1 MPSRRFG
8 PPCLC
13 GCGKRVLRASRA
25 TGQPIRY
32 ASRACVP
39 PEVWRKGRQ
48 TFAFRKR
55 AELFNDLLSRMGRK
69 LSKEDLFT
77 AFQHA
82 YTKGYNAGYKAGLL
96 KRQQAIRDVA

>member
-1 MPSRRFG
+1 MSSRRFG
-8 PPCLC
+8 PLCLC
-13 GCGKRVLRASRA
+13 GCGRRVLKANRAP
-25 TGQPIRY
+25 GQPIRY
-32 ASRACVP
+32 ASRECVP
-39 PEVWRKGRQ
+39 AEVWRRGRR
-48 TFAFRKR
+48 TWAFRKR
-55 AELFNDLLSRMGRK
+55 AELFNGLLSRMDRK